1 MLRHYNIPIFVPEEA
16 CPNRCVFCNQY
27 KISGSYKMP
36 SIAEVEDKILTYLKT
51 FKPESRIEIAFF
63 GGNFTG
69 IDISI
74 QKQFLDVAQRF
85 IEIGSVH
92 GIRLS
97 TRPDYIDNSRMD
109 FLSQYKISCIELG
122 AQSMDDEVL
131 TLAGR
136 GHSVDDI
143 AKASDLINSYRI
155 EFGLQMMLG
164 LPGDNAQKSLKTAEE
179 IVRHGAKSTRIYPAL
194 VIENTKLAEMFRKGE
209 YTPLSLD
216 EAINQAKQLVQVFE
230 NANVKILRMGL
241 HPSEELSN
249 EKSLLAGPFH
259 PAFGQLVYSDIWKDI
274 FEKKLAELDFSEK
287 DEIIIET
294 TPSQINAA
302 VGNQGSNKKY
312 FSRKFA
318 SVRFKT
324 NTSLKNRE
332 CNILVK

>member
-69 IDISI
+69 IDISL

-97 TRPDYIDNSRMD
+97 TRPDYIDKSRMD

-136 GHSVDDI
+136 GHSADDI

-155 EFGLQMMLG
+155 EFGLLMMIG

-179 IVRHGAKSTRIYPAL
+179 IVRLGAKSTRIYPAL
-194 VIENTKLAEMFRKGE
+194 VIENTKLAEMFRNGE
-209 YTPLSLD
+209 YKPLSLE
-216 EAINQAKQLVQVFE
+216 EAINNAKQLVLVFE

-241 HPSEELSN
+241 HPSEELNN

-274 FEKKLAELDFSEK
+274 FEKKLAGLNFSEK

-294 TPSQINAA
+294 APSQINAA

>member
-1 MLRHYNIPIFVPEEA
+1 MPEEA

-85 IEIGSVH
+85 IEIGSVQ

-97 TRPDYIDNSRMD
+97 TRPDYIDKSRMD

-136 GHSVDDI
+136 GHSADDI

-155 EFGLQMMLG
+155 EFGLQMMIG

-179 IVRHGAKSTRIYPAL
+179 IVRLGAKSTRIYPAL
-194 VIENTKLAEMFRKGE
+194 VIENTKLAEMFRNGE
-209 YTPLSLD
+209 YKPLSLE
-216 EAINQAKQLVQVFE
+216 EAINNAKQLVLVFE

-241 HPSEELSN
+241 HPSEELNN

-274 FEKKLAELDFSEK
+274 FEKKLAGLNFSEK

-294 TPSQINAA
+294 APSQINAA

-318 SVRFKT
+318 SVGFKT
-324 NTSLKNRE
+324 NASLKNRE